1 MSTPESASPIEY
13 VGQAKPS
20 RGRPA
25 PGPGPTKS
33 QKSGWWPLLYVTVML
48 GVVGARFFL
57 GEQLRSALTGVA
69 CDVTACSAPGMVTAG
84 WLIVVLPI
92 VVVTVTVLLW
102 PRLGPISRVALAIA
116 AGSTAGTAIL
126 FLPTRR
132 QTLSDLVSGPAGGQ
146 LADGILWAV
155 GAAGVA
161 VAAMVIM
168 ALSSN
173 WLPAIKVKFSQ
184 IAAGLAAILL
194 ITALPLAISKAYP
207 TLVTA
212 TEIFPAVLTMNGDTL
227 TRTAAAD
234 QRGCDGVLTDDAL
247 LNDRHCLLTVLVG
260 FTTDDSDATVTFR
273 AVLYFDED
281 TADAV
286 QAALPDRVTPVGA
299 GDAQITTVSSFNEWL
314 LIATATHAD
323 NRPIEKDERSWV
335 LWPVRQVAYYFIG
348 AHGGLFIDPDPKDGI
363 APRTP

>member
-1 MSTPESASPIEY
+1 VSTPESASPIEY

-20 RGRPA
+20 RERPA

-33 QKSGWWPLLYVTVML
+33 QKSGWWPLLYITVIL

-57 GEQLRSALTGVA
+57 GGQLRSTLTGFA

-92 VVVTVTVLLW
+92 TVVPVTALLW
-102 PRLGPISRVALAIA
+102 ARVGLISRVALAIA
-116 AGSTAGTAIL
+116 TGISVGVATL
-126 FLPTRR
+126 FIPTKR
-132 QTLSDLVSGPAGGQ
+132 QSLSDLMSGPAGGQ
-146 LADGILWAV
+146 LADGITWAGGAV
-155 GAAGVA
+155 GVTVA
-161 VAAMVIM
+161 SMIIM
-168 ALSSN
+168 ALLSN
-173 WLPAIKVKFSQ
+173 WIPAVKARFSP
-184 IAAGLAAILL
+184 IATALAAVLMV
-194 ITALPLAISKAYP
+194 TALPLAISNAYP

-212 TEIFPAVLTMNGDTL
+212 TEIFPAILTMNGDTL

-247 LNDRHCLLTVLVG
+247 LNDRHCLLTVRVG